1 MLKSTGRNL
10 VGGVV
15 AAFIA
20 GGTGAAQ
27 AQEVGK
33 VGVDWLGNDIAV
45 EAVKDP
51 KVEGVTCHVSY
62 FDRGVIDRLQKGNWF
77 EDPSD
82 SSISC
87 RQTGPIVIGDIDLG
101 EDGEEVFKQGISLI
115 WKKQV
120 VNRIYDKANET
131 LIYLSHSRQ
140 VQDGSAK
147 MSLATVPLYG
157 QKVVWSKGEPH

>member
-1 MLKSTGRNL
+1 MRSIISGLLALGAFA
-10 VGGVV
+10 V
-15 AAFIA
+15 AAPA
-20 GGTGAAQ
+20 LAQ
-27 AQEVGK
+27 QVGE
-33 VGVDWLGNDIAV
+33 VGVDWLGNDIII

-62 FDRGVIDRLQKGNWF
+62 FDRGIVDRLKKGNWF

-87 RQTGPIVIGDIDLG
+87 RQTGPITIGDIDMS
-101 EDGEEVFKQGISLI
+101 EDGEEIFNQGISLI

-120 VNRIYDKANET
+120 VNRIYDKANDT
-131 LIYLSHSRQ
+131 LMYLSHSRQ

-147 MSLATVPLYG
+147 MSLTTVPLYD
-157 QKVVWSKGEPH
+157 QQVVWTNGKPQ